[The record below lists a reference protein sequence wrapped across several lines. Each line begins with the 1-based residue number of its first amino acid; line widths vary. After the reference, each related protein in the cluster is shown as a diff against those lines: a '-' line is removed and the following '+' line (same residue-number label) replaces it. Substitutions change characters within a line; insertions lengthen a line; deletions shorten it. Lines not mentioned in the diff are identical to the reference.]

1 MKYMQYKPTEN
12 KLRWSTNEVNQS
24 SCFSNLKLAWLW
36 SQYLRDDHVSN
47 LDDWIL
53 LGLGEDSFSAGA
65 LDVETEDSEGSN
77 VRPFSLRVV
86 RDELVPRNI
95 NFDLASRAPSWK
107 KLDHFIIS
115 QLGKDSGPTL
125 MIKQELSSEAS
136 NLNYIVIFFQ

>member
-1 MKYMQYKPTEN
+1 MRLTKVVVSQI
-12 KLRWSTNEVNQS
+12 
-24 SCFSNLKLAWLW
+24 LKLAWLW

-136 NLNYIVIFFQ
+136 NLNYIVIVFQ